1 MIVQQEFLT
10 KLKDFGLNTYESKLW
25 VALLS
30 RGSSTAGE
38 LSDIARVP
46 RSRSYDVLESLERK
60 GFIIMKLG
68 KPIKYIAVPPEAVIE
83 RVKKKVKEGAEKQIK
98 TMNELKTGDVLH
110 ELNSLHTQGS
120 DLIDPTDLI
129 GYIKGR
135 DNLYNHIETMLRKAK
150 TSVVI
155 TTTEQGLKRKSKD
168 LEQAFAKAKQ
178 RNIKIKIAAP
188 ITKEN
193 YSDAKKLSKYVTI
206 KHSDLKSRF
215 IVVDGTEMMFMLMD
229 DSDVHES
236 YDSGVWV
243 NSSLFVSAFEKAFEN
258 SWQIMK
264 SI

>member
-68 KPIKYIAVPPEAVIE
+68 KPIKYVAVPPEAVIE
-83 RVKKKVKEGAEKQIK
+83 RVKKKVKEGAEKQLKVI
-98 TMNELKTGDVLH
+98 NELKTGDILY
-110 ELNSLHTQGS
+110 ELNSLHNQGS
-120 DLIDPTDLI
+120 DLIEPTDLI

-135 DNLYNHIETMLRKAK
+135 ENLYNHIETMLRKAK
-150 TSVVI
+150 TSVII
-155 TTTEQGLKRKSKD
+155 TTTEEGIKRKSRD
-168 LEQAFAKAKQ
+168 LDQAFAKAKQ
-178 RNIKIKIAAP
+178 RGIKIKIAAP
-188 ITKEN
+188 LTKTNTLE
-193 YSDAKKLSKYVTI
+193 AKKLSKYASVKTTDI
-206 KHSDLKSRF
+206 KSRF
-215 IVVDGTEMMFMLMD
+215 IVVDGKEMMFMLMD
-229 DSDVHES
+229 DSEVHES

-258 SWQIMK
+258 NWQNMK
-264 SI
+264 SL